1 MLYLTP
7 KEAEQIVIGDDITL
21 TIVRR
26 NGSLRIGIDAPREI
40 PIKRQNILTSPPTPV
55 PFDVPTW
62 PVVTVAD
69 ETSLAVAKQQLGAA

>member
-7 KEAEQIVIGDDITL
+7 KEAEQIVIGDCITL

-26 NGSLRIGIDAPREI
+26 GSSLRIGIDAPREI

-55 PFDVPTW
+55 PFDVQTW

-69 ETSLAVAKQQLGAA
+69 ANSLEIAKQQLGAA

>member
-1 MLYLTP
+1 MLYMTP
-7 KEAEQIVIGDDITL
+7 KEAEQIVIGDCITL

-26 NGSLRIGIDAPREI
+26 GSSVRIGIDAPREI
-40 PIKRQNILTSPPTPV
+40 PIRRQNVLTSPPTPV

-69 ETSLAVAKQQLGAA
+69 AASHEVAKQQLGAA

>member
-1 MLYLTP
+1 MTP
-7 KEAEQIVIGDDITL
+7 KEAEQIVIGDCITL

-26 NGSLRIGIDAPREI
+26 GSNVRIGIDAPREI
-40 PIKRQNILTSPPTPV
+40 PIRRQNVLTSPPTPV

-69 ETSLAVAKQQLGAA
+69 TASLEVAKQQLGAA